1 MIPLISSIIK
11 IENEP
16 YNLNKHKYFRP
27 KEKMGKLVLE
37 HDLIEKEAD
46 DVYYV
51 TGFFHVS
58 FNDGKKLDRRFST
71 RMEKVNGK
79 W

>member
-1 MIPLISSIIK
+1 LISSIIK

-51 TGFFHVS
+51 TGFS
-58 FNDGKKLDRRFST
+58 
-71 RMEKVNGK
+71 M
-79 W
+79 